1 MEVLRKKRG
10 VEFGA
15 ERHQL
20 RFDTLEAGRGPQCTH
35 EFAEKALGGAI
46 PGIFRGHEKAADET
60 FVILEDVEAVSDRI
74 AAFDRGIAA
83 KGMRVDKFSDQ
94 VNGGSIVPKKFFAPA
109 LGFFLEE
116 SLERP
121 GMQLPEVNNLHR
133 RVPPLVIISRP
144 SAPTHP
150 GFWNIPAC

>member
-1 MEVLRKKRG
+1 MQMEVLRKKRG

-74 AAFDRGIAA
+74 AAFDRG
-83 KGMRVDKFSDQ
+83 RS
-94 VNGGSIVPKKFFAPA
+94 
-109 LGFFLEE
+109 EE
-116 SLERP
+116 HTSELQSP
-121 GMQLPEVNNLHR
+121 VH
-133 RVPPLVIISRP
+133 LVCRL
-144 SAPTHP
+144 
-150 GFWNIPAC
+150 